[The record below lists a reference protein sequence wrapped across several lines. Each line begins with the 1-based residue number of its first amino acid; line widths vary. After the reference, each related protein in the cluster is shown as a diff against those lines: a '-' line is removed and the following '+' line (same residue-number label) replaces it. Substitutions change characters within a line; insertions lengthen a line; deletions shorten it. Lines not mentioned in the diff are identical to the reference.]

1 MEQPQ
6 TCLFYM
12 GFRTFLIFL
21 SQMFDQ
27 VSLLPCTSLL
37 TLDLPIIESY
47 SPCFKIITTID
58 FFFSYVSH
66 VSLFILLKILV
77 QIYKII
83 SHVLILLNNKIKYMI
98 VFLKK

>member
-58 FFFSYVSH
+58 FFLVMFHMFHYSSYS
-66 VSLFILLKILV
+66 K
-77 QIYKII
+77 Y
-83 SHVLILLNNKIKYMI
+83 HVLILLNNKIKYMI